1 MPSVY
6 PHQIDV
12 FTEPSAPASTP
23 LDSAGSGDRNHWQ
36 HHRDLGDA
44 VEALQVHAAK
54 ATHLHD
60 GSDGTS
66 KLAQQNTHENADTDS
81 GPNAIHHTLGK
92 GANQAAPGN
101 HQHQASE
108 ILNLGWRLAT
118 STTRPSAPALGTTIF
133 ETDTS
138 QVRCWTKL
146 PWETSARW
154 VLLPLGAIP
163 VVRLLQ
169 GTRQRIPGQGAALEF
184 RTEEEDTFGNFDT
197 GNSLSDVVISEPG
210 LYEISCSVSWDPSE
224 LFGDHAQVGLVI
236 NGELTKRI
244 ASEFIRGNFFTP
256 GFSQVVDLPAVN
268 IRLKAGDTVSIRVW
282 HNGAFSQW
290 TFINTSKTYQRR
302 DTRLDVIYKGV

>member
-6 PHQIDV
+6 PHQVDV

-23 LDSAGSGDRNHWQ
+23 LDSSGSGDRNHWQ

-60 GSDGTS
+60 GDDGTA
-66 KLAQQNTHENADTDS
+66 KLSQANTHQSADTDS
-81 GPNAIHHTLGK
+81 ARTAIHHTLGN
-92 GANQAAPGN
+92 GANQAAAGN
-101 HQHQASE
+101 HQHQAEE
-108 ILNLGWRLAT
+108 IVNLGYRLAT
-118 STTRPSAPALGTTIF
+118 STSRPSSPVIGTTIF

-138 QVRCWTKL
+138 RVRVWTKL
-146 PWETSARW
+146 PWEPVARW
-154 VLLPLGAIP
+154 VLQPNGVVP

-169 GTRQRIPGQGAALEF
+169 GTRQRIPGQGAELEF
-184 RTEEEDTFGNFDT
+184 RTEEEDTFGNFT
-197 GNSLSDVVISEPG
+197 PGNSLTSVTVSEPG
-210 LYEISCSVSWDPSE
+210 LYEVSCSVSWDPSE
-224 LFGDHAQVGLVI
+224 IFGDHAQIGLVI

-244 ASEFIRGNFFTP
+244 ASQFIRGNFFTP
-256 GFSQVVDLPAVN
+256 GFSQVLDLPAVN
-268 IRLKAGDTVSIRVW
+268 IRLKAGDTISIRAW

-290 TFINTSKTYQRR
+290 TFINTTKTHQGR

>member
-6 PHQIDV
+6 PQQVDV
-12 FTEPSAPASTP
+12 FTEPSAPANTP

-44 VEALQVHAAK
+44 VEALQVYAAK
-54 ATHLHD
+54 AVHLHN
-60 GSDGTS
+60 GEDGTA
-66 KLAQQNTHENADTDS
+66 KLAQANTHENADTDA
-81 GPNAIHHTLGK
+81 GPTSLHHTLGT
-92 GANQAAPGN
+92 GANQASPGN

-108 ILNLGWRLAT
+108 ILNLGWRIAT
-118 STTRPSAPALGTTIF
+118 STTRPASPSPGTTII

-138 QVRCWTKL
+138 RVRSWLKL
-146 PWETSARW
+146 PWESSPRW
-154 VLLPLGAIP
+154 VLLPLGSIP

-184 RTEEEDTFGNFDT
+184 RVEEEDTFGNFST

-210 LYEISCSVSWDPSE
+210 LYEVSCSVSWDPSE
-224 LFGDHAQVGLVI
+224 IFGDHAQVGLVI
-236 NGELTKRI
+236 NGVLTKRI

-256 GFSQVVDLPAVN
+256 GFSQVVDLPACNV
-268 IRLKAGDTVSIRVW
+268 RLAAGDTVSIRVW
-282 HNGAFSQW
+282 HNGPFSQW
-290 TFINTSKTYQRR
+290 TFINTTQTTQRR